1 LELNPSDMC
10 RTRIAEATDWIAKY
24 FNEASKNGFGM
35 WKLFLIIN
43 VQNAS
48 VPASN
53 ATQMTTHEDL
63 TRHTRD
69 VTKTVEITMGIILI
83 LPILEILDC
92 KFRNMQNLQPLYPFW
107 RRKVWVNLKF

>member
-1 LELNPSDMC
+1 
-10 RTRIAEATDWIAKY
+10 
-24 FNEASKNGFGM
+24 M

-53 ATQMTTHEDL
+53 ATQMTTHEEL
-63 TRHTRD
+63 MRHTID

-92 KFRNMQNLQPLYPFW
+92 KFRNMQNLQPLYPF
-107 RRKVWVNLKF
+107 